1 MMRYKLIFTFLCM
14 VAGMVGLAKPSM
26 QSFDREAFYAIMA
39 SGKMEEINNELEVV
53 RAASIN
59 EKEAY
64 EGALLMRKA
73 GLLKKAEE
81 KLKAFKAGRIKLE
94 TALLAD
100 NDNAEYRFLRLSIE
114 EHAPRA
120 VKYYKELGKDSEY
133 IQKAFKNLP
142 PVVQKAILDYCKTSK
157 VLRQEDFN

>member
-1 MMRYKLIFTFLCM
+1 MKYRLIFILLWLP
-14 VAGMVGLAKPSM
+14 GLVGSAQPAV
-26 QSFDREAFYAIMA
+26 QGFDREAFYTAMA
-39 SGKMEEINNELEVV
+39 SGNMEEINNELSMV
-53 RAASIN
+53 RAGSIS

-94 TALLAD
+94 TALLGD
-100 NDNAEYRFLRLSIE
+100 NDNGEYRFLRLTIQ

-120 VKYYKELGKDSEY
+120 VKYYHELEKDSQY
-133 IQKAFKNLP
+133 IQKVFKNLS
-142 PVVQKAILDYCKTSK
+142 PVIQKAILDYCKTSK
-157 VLRQEDFN
+157 VLRQEDL